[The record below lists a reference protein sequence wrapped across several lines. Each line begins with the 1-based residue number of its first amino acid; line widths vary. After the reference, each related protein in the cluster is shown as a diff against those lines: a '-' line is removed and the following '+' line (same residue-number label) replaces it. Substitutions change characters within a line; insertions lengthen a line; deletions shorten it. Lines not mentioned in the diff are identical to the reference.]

1 GNARGLRETERAA
14 ETLGLKLQY
23 IDVSRPTD
31 FEIAFQAAS
40 KGQAEAIVMLVWNPL
55 LNARRKEVVELA
67 VKSRFP
73 TMYRERE
80 SGEGG
85 GFITN
90 GQTIQ
95 HFFA

>member
-1 GNARGLRETERAA
+1 M
-14 ETLGLKLQY
+14 
-23 IDVSRPTD
+23 
-31 FEIAFQAAS
+31 AFQGAS

-80 SGEGG
+80 SVDVGG
-85 GFITN
+85 LITYGPN
-90 GQTIQ
+90 IPDLFRRAATFVHKIFKATNAASPCD
-95 HFFA
+95 HPY